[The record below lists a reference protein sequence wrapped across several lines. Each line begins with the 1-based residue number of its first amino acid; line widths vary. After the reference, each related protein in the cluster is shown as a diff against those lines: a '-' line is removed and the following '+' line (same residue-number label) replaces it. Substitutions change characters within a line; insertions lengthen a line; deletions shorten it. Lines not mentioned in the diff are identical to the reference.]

1 MRAKA
6 LILYSIRP
14 ADSSSG
20 GPGMG
25 MMFFEIADRDRGL
38 IRKFIKEQI
47 TRGISDC
54 SVQAGAETIPP

>member
-1 MRAKA
+1 MKCV
-6 LILYSIRP
+6 
-14 ADSSSG
+14 
-20 GPGMG
+20 
-25 MMFFEIADRDRGL
+25 ETADRERGL